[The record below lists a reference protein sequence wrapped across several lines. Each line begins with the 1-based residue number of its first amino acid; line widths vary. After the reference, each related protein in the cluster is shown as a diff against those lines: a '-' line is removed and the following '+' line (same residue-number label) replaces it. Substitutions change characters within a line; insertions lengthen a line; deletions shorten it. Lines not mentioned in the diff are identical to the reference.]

1 LLTSPH
7 DNEGEEGRLVI
18 NVETPGKDEVTL
30 KVSEKTCKVFSERLR
45 PLLPWILAS
54 IFGTI
59 ATLQPLRKRDV
70 NYVCQFPS
78 QSDVASRQ

>member
-18 NVETPGKDEVTL
+18 NVETPGKDEVNL
-30 KVSEKTCKVFSERLR
+30 KVSAKTCKVFAERFR

-54 IFGTI
+54 IFGTTM
-59 ATLQPLRKRDV
+59 ALQPWNKRDG
-70 NYVCQFPS
+70 NYVCQFSP
-78 QSDVASRQ
+78 QSDVANRR